1 MSHFSVE
8 HSMFVPQK
16 LMAQNGRHKVN
27 HKINWDAL
35 TQNNQ
40 AKICENKATIQ
51 VTFRHIIII
60 EWSII

>member
-1 MSHFSVE
+1 MSNFSIE

-16 LMAQNGRHKVN
+16 LMAQNGSHKID

-40 AKICENKATIQ
+40 AKICENKASIQ
-51 VTFRHIIII
+51 VTFLHIIII
-60 EWSII
+60 ELSII